1 MVYKTFSCKIAF
13 AVKILKFIK
22 YLWNDINLGLQ
33 YATKYISSPLSDKK
47 W

>member
-1 MVYKTFSCKIAF
+1 MVHKTFSCKIPF
-13 AVKILKFIK
+13 AVKILKFLK
-22 YLWNDINLGLQ
+22 YSWNGISLGLQ